1 MFYFILWMV
10 LFIGYGALVYGLV
23 VVQDRENKP
32 RKEADRPQA
41 TSVRAR
47 AAA

>member
-23 VVQDRENKP
+23 VVQARENKP
-32 RKEADRPQA
+32 RKGAERPQA
-41 TSVRAR
+41 TGVATH
-47 AAA
+47 ATA